1 MPFIFSGHMEE
12 ITMNRT
18 LPIGND
24 QFRLVREKNEY
35 YVDKSLFIKE
45 FLEKKDTAALITR
58 PRRFGKTLNMTML
71 REFLDITRDSRKL
84 FDGLNIMETE
94 YVKEMNSRPV
104 VYFTFKDCTGNNP
117 KELMQSVWNSIFQ
130 EYRRY
135 YEIFEGTVDKKDLYY
150 IQFYQT
156 LQDGLEKKLDRT
168 DLSFSIQYLLT
179 AVCRFYGK
187 EAVLLVD
194 EYDQP
199 VLCSYENEYREEMGD
214 FFSAMYG
221 AALKGNEYVSQAL
234 LTGIQR
240 VAKESIFSKLNNL
253 QVYSVVCK
261 DYAGYFGMTADETQ
275 KVLEHYGLGLTEEVR
290 RKYNGYR
297 FGGMDIYNPW
307 SVLNYAKNKR
317 LGDYWVNT
325 STNYLIRQSLGSAG
339 NHFRKD
345 FDRLIEEGETTAGVN
360 LETSFI
366 ELQDTQSLWGL
377 LVNSGYVTVSDDSQ
391 GHTVKH
397 GPDRIDGRSH
407 LRYDN
412 TLMKMRIPNDEVR
425 AELQKI
431 VAEQAHIS
439 DDSLRGM
446 FWYLQNGD
454 MEHFMSVYQEIVTSC
469 TSYFDAKENAYHMLF
484 LGMCISLRGLYKVT
498 SNVEMGLG
506 RSDIRLEALRLGLCH
521 VLIEFKQGEDI
532 MKLKEEALRQIM
544 DKQYYAGLEGRVLC
558 IGIAH
563 DKKMCRMAWE
573 YVEVKS

>member
-1 MPFIFSGHMEE
+1 M
-12 ITMNRT
+12 
-18 LPIGND
+18 
-24 QFRLVREKNEY
+24 
-35 YVDKSLFIKE
+35 
-45 FLEKKDTAALITR
+45 
-58 PRRFGKTLNMTML
+58 
-71 REFLDITRDSRKL
+71 
-84 FDGLNIMETE
+84 
-94 YVKEMNSRPV
+94 
-104 VYFTFKDCTGNNP
+104 
-117 KELMQSVWNSIFQ
+117 
-130 EYRRY
+130 
-135 YEIFEGTVDKKDLYY
+135 
-150 IQFYQT
+150 
-156 LQDGLEKKLDRT
+156 
-168 DLSFSIQYLLT
+168 
-179 AVCRFYGK
+179 
-187 EAVLLVD
+187 
-194 EYDQP
+194 
-199 VLCSYENEYREEMGD
+199 
-214 FFSAMYG
+214 
-221 AALKGNEYVSQAL
+221 
-234 LTGIQR
+234 
-240 VAKESIFSKLNNL
+240 
-253 QVYSVVCK
+253 
-261 DYAGYFGMTADETQ
+261 
-275 KVLEHYGLGLTEEVR
+275 
-290 RKYNGYR
+290 
-297 FGGMDIYNPW
+297 
-307 SVLNYAKNKR
+307 
-317 LGDYWVNT
+317 
-325 STNYLIRQSLGSAG
+325 
-339 NHFRKD
+339 
-345 FDRLIEEGETTAGVN
+345 
-360 LETSFI
+360 
-366 ELQDTQSLWGL
+366 
-377 LVNSGYVTVSDDSQ
+377 NSGYVTVSDDTQ